1 MDWVSSIQRAIDY
14 IEEHLDDKIDYADV
28 ARCAYSSTF
37 HFQRVFG
44 ILCGMTLGE
53 YIRCRRL
60 SRAVGDLLAGEK
72 VIEVAIKYG
81 YESSESFS
89 RAFTR
94 FHGVLPSQVK
104 HGYPAKTFQKLSLN
118 ANYEGEF
125 MMNCTIEERPHK
137 ILVGF
142 KKRFHGVPYGQE
154 RLEQENQ
161 FYTTTRGKQWLLLGA
176 ASDYTTEYGIVTNI
190 DDDGYDFYI
199 AYELDEW
206 TREALFN
213 SAITGMDL
221 QDIGLEVIS
230 LPKRVCAVFPTERS
244 NTPISEY
251 SDIRKRIVV
260 EWLPTSDYQLAEAP
274 EVIELHWRTSDR
286 KNRFIE
292 ITLPIERK

>member
-14 IEEHLDDKIDYADV
+14 IDDHLDDKIDYAEV
-28 ARCAYSSTF
+28 AKYAYSSTF

-44 ILCGMTLGE
+44 VLCGMTLGE

-60 SRAVGDLLAGEK
+60 SRAAVDLFAGEK
-72 VIEVAIKYG
+72 VIDVAIKYG

-94 FHGVLPSQVK
+94 FHGALPSQVK

-118 ANYEGEF
+118 TNYEGDF
-125 MMNCTIEERPHK
+125 KMNCTIEERPYK

-142 KKRFHGVPYGQE
+142 KKRFCGVPYGQE

-161 FYTTTRGKQWLLLGA
+161 FYATTRGKQWLLLGA
-176 ASDYTTEYGIVTNI
+176 ASDYVTEYGIVTNI
-190 DDDGYDFYI
+190 GDDGYDFYI

-206 TREALFN
+206 TREALFD
-213 SAITGMDL
+213 SSVTGMNL
-221 QDIGLEVIS
+221 QSIGLEIIN
-230 LPKRVCAVFPTERS
+230 LPKRVCTVFPTERS
-244 NTPISEY
+244 NAPICEY
-251 SDIRKRIVV
+251 MDIRKRIVV

-274 EVIELHWRTSDR
+274 EVIELHWRMNDR